1 MPLQGWMFF
10 EGSFFFKNL
19 CLTFNKCFHDNGK
32 KTMLS
37 LHFFSIIHLCLL
49 SNFVLGCLPLC
60 LAYNRSSIS
69 ICEMNVWSTI
79 GTSGRYTLLILLY
92 YILQCGKHT
101 LTYKVPWSLELL
113 ASPARQHC
121 TAWSFSPNSTHKRFK
136 RGPELL
142 LSSSGFSFQPSP
154 SPHSLFSPYI
164 YKVPTIFQKREM
176 KK

>member
-19 CLTFNKCFHDNGK
+19 CLTFNKCFHDNGKK

-92 YILQCGKHT
+92 YILQCGKYPNIKSAMVTGVVGITSKAALHC
-101 LTYKVPWSLELL
+101 LELFTKL
-113 ASPARQHC
+113 NPQEISEGSWIVAFIIWVQ
-121 TAWSFSPNSTHKRFK
+121 FSAFPI
-136 RGPELL
+136 
-142 LSSSGFSFQPSP
+142 PSL
-154 SPHSLFSPYI
+154 SLFPI
-164 YKVPTIFQKREM
+164 HL
-176 KK
+176 

>member
-1 MPLQGWMFF
+1 MLFY
-10 EGSFFFKNL
+10 
-19 CLTFNKCFHDNGK
+19 DNGK

-49 SNFVLGCLPLC
+49 SNFVLGCLPFC
-60 LAYNRSSIS
+60 LAYNTSSIS
-69 ICEMNVWSTI
+69 ICEMNVWSTA
-79 GTSGRYTLLILLY
+79 GTFRRCTLLILLY

-101 LTYKVPWSLELL
+101 LAYKVLWSLESL

-121 TAWSFSPNSTHKRFK
+121 TAWSFSPNSTRKRFQ

-154 SPHSLFSPYI
+154 SPHSLFPHTFINYPLSFR
-164 YKVPTIFQKREM
+164 KGR
-176 KK
+176 